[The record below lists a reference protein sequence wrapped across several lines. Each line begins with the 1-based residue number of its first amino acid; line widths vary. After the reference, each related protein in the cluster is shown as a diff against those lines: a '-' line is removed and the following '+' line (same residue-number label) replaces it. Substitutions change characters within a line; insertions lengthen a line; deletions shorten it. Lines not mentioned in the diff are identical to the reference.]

1 MSAFN
6 EYGEAT
12 ARVEILVDDKR
23 LEPCITEFLAI
34 NDGPLLDGDG
44 KESDWIELYNP
55 SLSDTDLTGWAL
67 TDDIA
72 DIAKWKFPGGTILA
86 AGEYRIVFATSRP
99 LEAANPDAAGYL
111 HTNFNLMETKVFLPL
126 FDRTDL
132 SPNSL
137 GLNQKRIPKAIQI
150 CILGL
155 LSLVV

>member
-1 MSAFN
+1 MEISPIPGNVNSTTTAGEGSTEIIPSQSAIYTLSAFN

-23 LEPCITEFLAI
+23 LEPSITEFLAI

-72 DIAKWKFPGGTILA
+72 DITKWKFPGGTILA
-86 AGEYRIVFATSRP
+86 AGEYR
-99 LEAANPDAAGYL
+99 YL
-111 HTNFNLMETKVFLPL
+111 RH
-126 FDRTDL
+126 
-132 SPNSL
+132 
-137 GLNQKRIPKAIQI
+137 
-150 CILGL
+150 
-155 LSLVV
+155 